1 MFFLKKNTLLKSVFI
16 VFLGIFLSNNSFAD
30 DADGIFNAE
39 EYKLFK
45 IVKGDFLNFYSLSNL
60 KVMAASFALGGVL
73 ANTSADESMQSG
85 YQDNIR
91 SENTDDFSKTAK
103 LFGEGKYLIPL
114 SLAAATVG
122 YFIPEDSG
130 ASVIGTWGANTAR
143 AYLVGAP
150 PMLLMQVVTGAS
162 RPDEGT
168 VGDSSWSP
176 FEDNNGVSGHS
187 FMGAVP
193 FITLAKMYKD
203 NPVKWFFYGA
213 SFLASWSRVNDND
226 HYVSQSALGWV
237 MAYQSVRSVFM
248 TDKQRENPL
257 AFNIYPYGSKGA
269 GLLVSYS
276 F

>member
-1 MFFLKKNTLLKSVFI
+1 
-16 VFLGIFLSNNSFAD
+16 FAD

-39 EYKLFK
+39 EYKLFE

-91 SENTDDFSKTAK
+91 SENTDDFSEMAK
-103 LFGEGKYLIPL
+103 NLGEGKYLIPL

-130 ASVIGTWGANTAR
+130 ASAIGTWGANTAR

-269 GLLVSYS
+269 GFLVSYS